1 MGRGMTIGVAF
12 DFRTDA
18 KGKNPD
24 PDKDSPT
31 LRLYHRLLWSK
42 PLPSGAFFD
51 LSETTRGEYLYH
63 RSILG
68 EFLLIERFG
77 DADIHE
83 MDSVE
88 GDHRP
93 VS

>member
-1 MGRGMTIGVAF
+1 MTIDVAF

-18 KGKNPD
+18 KGKTPD

-51 LSETTRGEYLYH
+51 LSETNSRRVPVPSLE
-63 RSILG
+63 LG
-68 EFLLIERFG
+68 GVLLIERFG
-77 DADIHE
+77 DADVHE

>member
-1 MGRGMTIGVAF
+1 MTIDVAF

-18 KGKNPD
+18 KGKTPD

-42 PLPSGAFFD
+42 RLPRWGI
-51 LSETTRGEYLYH
+51 L
-63 RSILG
+63 RSVGDDSRRVPVPSLELG
-68 EFLLIERFG
+68 GVLLIERFG
-77 DADIHE
+77 DADVHE